1 MFHEMFRNI
10 VQVNELMQF
19 DLTSRAVCLDIKLR
33 ATNEAF
39 YKCLIFIITTLTLI

>member
-19 DLTSRAVCLDIKLR
+19 DLASRAICIDIKPR
-33 ATNEAF
+33 ATCEAL
-39 YKCLIFIITTLTLI
+39 YKCLIITTLAVI